1 MGPAETAGIV
11 VITVAVT
18 QGLINLVKY
27 LIDKRQEEQAKK
39 AEQELIKND
48 EKIIDMLDEIK
59 AKVGTDCGLN
69 ELQSSQLRELY
80 DLHSRVDPD
89 GVPLWY
95 VPRGWAETQ
104 KDIVERLQKITET
117 EYKML
122 GIIERLE
129 RRLEIM
135 DNKSK

>member
-1 MGPAETAGIV
+1 MGPAETTGIV
-11 VITVAVT
+11 VITVAIIH
-18 QGLINLVKY
+18 GLVGLVKY
-27 LIDKRQEEQAKK
+27 LLKQNEEKTEKTASQEIIKSLNTIEKK
-39 AEQELIKND
+39 IGA
-48 EKIIDMLDEIK
+48 
-59 AKVGTDCGLN
+59 DCGLN
-69 ELQSSQLRELY
+69 ELQSSQLKELY

-104 KDIVERLQKITET
+104 KDIVERLQKITEI

-129 RRLEIM
+129 RRLELF
-135 DNKSK
+135 DNRPH

>member
-11 VITVAVT
+11 VVTVALI
-18 QGLINLVKY
+18 QGLVGLVKY
-27 LIDKRQEEQAKK
+27 LLKQRQEET
-39 AEQELIKND
+39 EQKSNREVIDLLHNIKD
-48 EKIIDMLDEIK
+48 
-59 AKVGTDCGLN
+59 KVGSDCGLN
-69 ELQSSQLRELY
+69 EIQSSQLRELY

-104 KDIVERLQKITET
+104 KDIVERLQRITET

-129 RRLEIM
+129 RRLEM
-135 DNKSK
+135 FDNRKH